1 MKALEKL
8 SNSESIR
15 TFLDSISE
23 ENTLKKSFAAIL
35 PTFQKLGATTKDIEN
50 VLNNPTLMR
59 SFVEGFDA
67 NSGTQELDKS
77 SQPNAQGAPTIQD
90 DDYFINQ

>member
-1 MKALEKL
+1 MLVNKETGKISAPGSGDGFLE
-8 SNSESIR
+8 
-15 TFLDSISE
+15 
-23 ENTLKKSFAAIL
+23 
-35 PTFQKLGATTKDIEN
+35 
-50 VLNNPTLMR
+50 